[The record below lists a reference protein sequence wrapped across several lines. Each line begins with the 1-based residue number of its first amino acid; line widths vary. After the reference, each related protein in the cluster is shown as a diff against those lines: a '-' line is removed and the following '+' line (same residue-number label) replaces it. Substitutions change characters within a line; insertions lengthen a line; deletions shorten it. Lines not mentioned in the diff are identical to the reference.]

1 MLCVMLKI
9 YIILSIFV
17 SMIYAEPKSKNFT
30 IKPRIINGT
39 QVSQN
44 DETWRFI
51 VAIKENGE
59 QYCGGSLI
67 APNWI
72 LTAAHCLSDDNGNP
86 LVPTMN
92 DTVGTASYN
101 LLNMVNKDV
110 KRFIVH
116 PEFNIYTMD
125 NDIALI
131 ELDSKIT
138 NVTPI
143 AYDTKHPLTPSTQT
157 KVAGWGNMRTVSYLY
172 PNDLRAALTPIV
184 DFDQCNASN
193 SYDGKL
199 TQNMMCAGYFESNRD
214 SCDGDSGGPLIV
226 DNTLVG
232 IVSWGSECAEDGF
245 PGVYT
250 KVQNYTS
257 WIETY
262 VYKKEMPTDD
272 TLKVLPNTLNIQIFN
287 TLLSFIFTHILSNFV
302 LLES

>member
-1 MLCVMLKI
+1 MLKI
-9 YIILSIFV
+9 YIILSIFASTV
-17 SMIYAEPKSKNFT
+17 YAESKTKNFT

-39 QVSQN
+39 QVSQD

-51 VAIKENGE
+51 VAIQEYGG

-67 APNWI
+67 APNWV

-86 LVPTMN
+86 LVSTVH
-92 DTVGTASYN
+92 DSVGTASYN
-101 LLNMVNKDV
+101 LLSMVNIDV

-116 PEFNIYTMD
+116 PGFNLNTMD

-131 ELDSKIT
+131 ELDTNIT
-138 NVTPI
+138 NVSPI
-143 AYDTKHPLTPSTQT
+143 AYDTVHLLISGIQT
-157 KVAGWGNMRTVSYLY
+157 KVAGWGNMSTVNDIY

-184 DFDQCNASN
+184 DFNQCNASN
-193 SYDGKL
+193 SYDGEL
-199 TQNMMCAGYFESNRD
+199 TQNMICAGYFESNRD
-214 SCDGDSGGPLIV
+214 SCYGDSGGPLIV

-232 IVSWGSECAEDGF
+232 IVSWGGDCAEDGF

-262 VYKKEMPTDD
+262 VPKHEPIKND
-272 TLKVLPNTLNIQIFN
+272 TLWAPIIMDNII
-287 TLLSFIFTHILSNFV
+287 TFIPKAH
-302 LLES
+302 

>member
-1 MLCVMLKI
+1 MLKI
-9 YIILSIFV
+9 YIILSIFASTV
-17 SMIYAEPKSKNFT
+17 YAGSKTKNFT

-39 QVSQN
+39 QVSQD

-51 VAIKENGE
+51 VAIQEYGG

-67 APNWI
+67 APNWV

-86 LVPTMN
+86 LVSTEH
-92 DTVGTASYN
+92 DSVGTASYN
-101 LLNMVNKDV
+101 LLSMVNIDV

-116 PEFNIYTMD
+116 PGFNLNTMD

-131 ELDSKIT
+131 ELDTNIT
-138 NVTPI
+138 NVSPI
-143 AYDTKHPLTPSTQT
+143 AYDTVHSLISGIQT
-157 KVAGWGNMRTVSYLY
+157 KVAGWGNMSTVNDIY

-184 DFDQCNASN
+184 DFNQCNASN
-193 SYDGKL
+193 SYDGEL
-199 TQNMMCAGYFESNRD
+199 TQNMICAGYFVSNRD
-214 SCDGDSGGPLIV
+214 SCYGDSGGPLIV

-232 IVSWGSECAEDGF
+232 IVSWGGDCAEDGF

-262 VYKKEMPTDD
+262 VPKQEPIKND
-272 TLKVLPNTLNIQIFN
+272 TLWAPIIMDNII
-287 TLLSFIFTHILSNFV
+287 TFIPKAH
-302 LLES
+302 